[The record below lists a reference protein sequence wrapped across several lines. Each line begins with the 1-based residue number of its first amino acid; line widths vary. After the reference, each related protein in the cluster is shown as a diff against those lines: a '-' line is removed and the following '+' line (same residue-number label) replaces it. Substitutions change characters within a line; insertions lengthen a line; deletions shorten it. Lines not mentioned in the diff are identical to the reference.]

1 MQFAVVV
8 HLLSNNKQYCTFVK
22 PGERGQIQLPPKGML
37 LAYHEHNVF
46 IIVSNYGNLK
56 NIQNGRKS
64 NKTNSRIETKF
75 EFIFY
80 FVSKGYLYVFRIHAI
95 LQMVM
100 MMMMLETSNS
110 FDFVVWSFFG
120 GKHPLISLLMPY
132 YSLLINL
139 CNEE

>member
-1 MQFAVVV
+1 
-8 HLLSNNKQYCTFVK
+8 
-22 PGERGQIQLPPKGML
+22 ML

-64 NKTNSRIETKF
+64 NKTSSRIETKF

-139 CNEE
+139 CNEEWDKRGNSSSYCTKHVWVLNYLTKNRWKSLC